1 MSWEALKDESTENLI
16 AYMQWKNEA
25 GYEDT
30 AKNAF
35 RSFLFRFQEEIIK
48 KTRVVT
54 RKWGYDNDTA
64 DLIAER
70 TFERFWKYPNFD
82 FAKSKTKDFDTGV
95 IIYLF
100 AIAAHL
106 LADYKKEQNG
116 EVSPFTGDEIIIR
129 ELPNPENFNL
139 SSERK
144 TILKERHDIIEKAL
158 ARLTPKH
165 KIVYLT
171 YKQYEQDGYKLPRQ
185 LLESLR
191 QELGLTQSS
200 VQVYKKEAFDKIDE
214 YLNIYG

>member
-25 GYEDT
+25 GFEDT
-30 AKNAF
+30 AKDAF

-82 FAKSKTKDFDTGV
+82 ISKSKAKDFDTGV

-100 AIAAHL
+100 AIAAHQ

-116 EVSPFTGDEIIIR
+116 EINPFTGDEIIIR

-139 SSERK
+139 PNERK
-144 TILKERHDIIEKAL
+144 AILKERHDIIEKAL

-171 YKQYEQDGYKLPRQ
+171 YKQYEQDGFKLPRK
-185 LLESLR
+185 LLQSLR
-191 QELGLTQSS
+191 EELGITQSS

>member
-1 MSWEALKDESTENLI
+1 MSWEALRDESTENLI

-25 GYEDT
+25 GYEDM

-35 RSFLFRFQEEIIK
+35 RSFVFRFQEEIIK
-48 KTRVVT
+48 KTRVVV
-54 RKWGYDNDTA
+54 RKCGYDNETA

-70 TFERFWKYPNFD
+70 TFERLWKYPNFD
-82 FAKSKTKDFDTGV
+82 ITKSKAKDFDTGV

-100 AIAAHL
+100 AIAAHQ

-116 EVSPFTGDEIIIR
+116 EINPFTGDEIIIR
-129 ELPNPENFNL
+129 ELPNPENFRL
-139 SSERK
+139 PSERK
-144 TILKERHDIIEKAL
+144 VILKERHDIIEKAL

-171 YKQYEQDGYKLPRQ
+171 YKQYEQDGFKLPRK
-185 LLESLR
+185 LLQSLR
-191 QELGLTQSS
+191 EELGITQSS

>member
-16 AYMQWKNEA
+16 AYMQWKNEV

-30 AKNAF
+30 AKDAF

-82 FAKSKTKDFDTGV
+82 ISKAKAKDFNTAV

-116 EVSPFTGDEIIIR
+116 DVSPFTGDEIIIR

-144 TILKERHDIIEKAL
+144 AILKERHDIIEKAL

-171 YKQYEQDGYKLPRQ
+171 YKQYEQDGYKLPRK

>member
-25 GYEDT
+25 GFEDT

-82 FAKSKTKDFDTGV
+82 ISKSKAKDFDTGV

-100 AIAAHL
+100 AIAAHQ

-116 EVSPFTGDEIIIR
+116 EISPFTGDEIIIR

-139 SSERK
+139 PSERK
-144 TILKERHDIIEKAL
+144 AILKERHDIIEKAL

-171 YKQYEQDGYKLPRQ
+171 YKQYEQDGFKLPRK
-185 LLESLR
+185 LLQSLR
-191 QELGLTQSS
+191 EELCITQSS

>member
-1 MSWEALKDESTENLI
+1 MSWEALRDESTENLI

-25 GYEDT
+25 GYEDM

-35 RSFLFRFQEEIIK
+35 RSFVFRFQEEIIK
-48 KTRVVT
+48 KTRVVV
-54 RKWGYDNDTA
+54 RKWAYDNDTA

-70 TFERFWKYPNFD
+70 TFERLWKYPNFD
-82 FAKSKTKDFDTGV
+82 ITKSKAKDFDTGV

-100 AIAAHL
+100 AIAAHQ

-116 EVSPFTGDEIIIR
+116 EINPFTGDEIIIR
-129 ELPNPENFNL
+129 ELPNPENFRL
-139 SSERK
+139 PSERK
-144 TILKERHDIIEKAL
+144 VILKERHDIIEKAL

-171 YKQYEQDGYKLPRQ
+171 YKQYEQDGFKLPRK
-185 LLESLR
+185 LLQSLR
-191 QELGLTQSS
+191 EELGITQSS

>member
-1 MSWEALKDESTENLI
+1 MSWEALKDELTENLI

-25 GYEDT
+25 GFEDT

-82 FAKSKTKDFDTGV
+82 ITKSKVKDFDTGV

-100 AIAAHL
+100 AIAAHQ

-116 EVSPFTGDEIIIR
+116 EINPFTGDEIIIR

-139 SSERK
+139 PSERK
-144 TILKERHDIIEKAL
+144 AILKERHDIIEKAL
-158 ARLTPKH
+158 ERLTPKH

-171 YKQYEQDGYKLPRQ
+171 YKQYEQDGFKLPRK
-185 LLESLR
+185 LLQSLR
-191 QELGLTQSS
+191 EELGITQSS

>member
-1 MSWEALKDESTENLI
+1 MGWEALKDESTENLI

-25 GYEDT
+25 GFEDT

-82 FAKSKTKDFDTGV
+82 ISKSKAKDFDTGV

-100 AIAAHL
+100 AIAAHQ

-116 EVSPFTGDEIIIR
+116 EINPFTGDEIIIR

-144 TILKERHDIIEKAL
+144 VILKERHDIIEKAL

-165 KIVYLT
+165 KIIYLT
-171 YKQYEQDGYKLPRQ
+171 YKQYEQDGFKLPRK
-185 LLESLR
+185 LLQSLR
-191 QELGLTQSS
+191 EELELTQSS

>member
-25 GYEDT
+25 GFEDT

-82 FAKSKTKDFDTGV
+82 ISKSKAKDFDTGV

-100 AIAAHL
+100 AIAAHQ

-116 EVSPFTGDEIIIR
+116 EISPFTGDEIIIR

-139 SSERK
+139 PSERK
-144 TILKERHDIIEKAL
+144 AILKERHDIIEKAL

-171 YKQYEQDGYKLPRQ
+171 YKQYEQDGFKLPRK
-185 LLESLR
+185 LLQSLR
-191 QELGLTQSS
+191 EELGITQSS